1 MQQAE
6 GPARVTDTVHLQL
19 PRTLDFL
26 ATVKGLVL
34 EYLQLDF

>member
-6 GPARVTDTVHLQL
+6 GPARVADTVHLQL
-19 PRTLDFL
+19 SRTLDFL
-26 ATVKGLVL
+26 ATVKGSVL